1 MQDLARTSVL
11 APALSPRYLGELW
24 QEVHSESLNKCF
36 LKDDVEADANW
47 SRLLLTKA
55 LVSPNQVSS
64 WMVGNPYLTDYGRV
78 ARHSGIIPRSPPVGR
93 EGDHF
98 NVVARRGRHWAVHQ
112 PLARSQHG
120 IAWTPLTAPIW
131 PVSQGSS

>member
-24 QEVHSESLNKCF
+24 QEIHSESLNKCF

-64 WMVGNPYLTDYGRV
+64 WMVGNPYLTGLRKSCPSLGHKRPMHNPLRFALR
-78 ARHSGIIPRSPPVGR
+78 ARALIPTENLLHVFR
-93 EGDHF
+93 
-98 NVVARRGRHWAVHQ
+98 
-112 PLARSQHG
+112 
-120 IAWTPLTAPIW
+120 
-131 PVSQGSS
+131 